1 MLPQFLDMG
10 AEGAGAATAISNMLS
25 ALFFIAYVLI
35 KRRRTVVCL
44 SPACLRGAGRYLKN
58 VLSIGFP
65 SCVQYALT
73 VVAVAALSKFVSG
86 YETEAVA
93 ALGIVKKLDQ
103 LPLYF
108 SIGVANGLLPLL
120 AYNYASG
127 DQQRR
132 HAAFVFGCGVSLG
145 FALLCL
151 VVYEIFAPAL
161 TGLFIA
167 DARTIEYSAAFL
179 RIMVVAMPM
188 MSVCYPMIVQ
198 FQAMGRVKESLVCS
212 ILRKGVLDIPLL
224 FLFNALIPLYG
235 CMAVQP
241 VVDSVSL
248 VVALCFYRKLR
259 RGAEA

>member
-1 MLPQFLDMG
+1 M
-10 AEGAGAATAISNMLS
+10 
-25 ALFFIAYVLI
+25 Y
-35 KRRRTVVCL
+35 KR
-44 SPACLRGAGRYLKN
+44 
-58 VLSIGFP
+58 
-65 SCVQYALT
+65 Q
-73 VVAVAALSKFVSG
+73 
-86 YETEAVA
+86 
-93 ALGIVKKLDQ
+93 
-103 LPLYF
+103 
-108 SIGVANGLLPLL
+108 

-212 ILRKGVLDIPLL
+212 I
-224 FLFNALIPLYG
+224 
-235 CMAVQP
+235 
-241 VVDSVSL
+241 SVS
-248 VVALCFYRKLR
+248 YTHLR
-259 RGAEA
+259 AIRGARRAKPPRAGAAP